1 MLIALCIA
9 SCICD
14 LYSLDVTEHTWIS
27 AGSSLRYL
35 TGPGPVTARLTHQ
48 RMVSVK
54 LGVQVVSKMSN
65 TCIIKLDS
73 AAHHA
78 FAEINHRPLLLSTR
92 N

>member
-9 SCICD
+9 SCVCD
-14 LYSLDVTEHTWIS
+14 LYSLNVTEHTWIS
-27 AGSSLRYL
+27 AGFSFE
-35 TGPGPVTARLTHQ
+35 VTARLTHQ
-48 RMVSVK
+48 RVVSVK

-65 TCIIKLDS
+65 TCVIKLDS